1 MLQIETL
8 MVGSEDTLHTGTV
21 TLTPAPRG
29 DRELDT
35 AQTHDPRC
43 RYSVL
48 YSTLLFSFTLLQSI
62 HISLYYNI
70 FAK

>member
-1 MLQIETL
+1 MCTSTVSTALMLQIETL

-48 YSTLLFSFTLLQSI
+48 YSTLSI
-62 HISLYYNI
+62 IIYSLNR
-70 FAK
+70 

>member
-43 RYSVL
+43 RYSVSTVL
-48 YSTLLFSFTLLQSI
+48 YTFI
-62 HISLYYNI
+62 YNI